1 MNYDYVGYGYVVS
14 NKNINDILIKSTK
27 AYKALSKALLTD
39 IIIEAGALDSRR
51 YSLYN
56 FINKNIYE
64 KKFNIVLVIPTIE
77 TLASTIDDIAKRYDY
92 ITEYFHIIILNRPDL
107 STIDLNGNVIVEIY
121 DKDRRKELTNIIACS
136 RVSNRGRKATPINEQ
151 FRKVFWAWQ
160 NYYIDNED
168 AIRLLG
174 ISRPRLYSLST
185 EFMTS
190 SNYREMYKKD
200 FKKYMKNFEDK
211 AVRGVTIDNNTRL
224 LIGHIRSKCGI
235 DWTVES
241 VQQVLSETTGFVKEY
256 CAEDYI
262 RLKLNYM
269 FGRAAIFEAIKKY
282 KKKPEYVKQLADE
295 LSKITVELKKE
306 DG

>member
-14 NKNINDILIKSTK
+14 TKNINDISIKSTK

-51 YSLYN
+51 DSLYN

-64 KKFNIVLVIPTIE
+64 KNFNIVIVIPTIE
-77 TLASTIDDIAKRYDY
+77 TLAATIDDIAKRYDY

-107 STIDLNGNVIVEIY
+107 STIDLNGNVIVEI
-121 DKDRRKELTNIIACS
+121 DNKDRRKELTNIIACS
-136 RVSNRGRKATPINEQ
+136 KVSNRGRKATPINEK

-160 NYYIDNED
+160 NYYIDNDD

-174 ISRPRLYSLST
+174 ISRPRLYSLSS

-190 SNYREMYKKD
+190 PNYREIYKKD
-200 FKKYMKNFEDK
+200 FKKYMKNFDDK
-211 AVRGVTIDNNTRL
+211 AVRGITIDNDLRL
-224 LIGHIRSKCGI
+224 LIGHIRFNCGV

-241 VQQVLSETTGFVKEY
+241 VQKVLSETTGFVKEY

-262 RLKLNYM
+262 RLRLNYM

-282 KKKPEYVKQLADE
+282 KKKPEYVDKLREE
-295 LSKITVELKKE
+295 LSKMQ
-306 DG
+306 

>member
-14 NKNINDILIKSTK
+14 TKNINDISIKSTK

-51 YSLYN
+51 DSLYN

-64 KKFNIVLVIPTIE
+64 KNFNIVIVSPTIE
-77 TLASTIDDIAKRYDY
+77 TLAATIDDIAKRYDY

-107 STIDLNGNVIVEIY
+107 STIDLNGNVIVEI
-121 DKDRRKELTNIIACS
+121 DNKDRRKELTNIIACS
-136 RVSNRGRKATPINEQ
+136 KVSNRGRKATPINEK

-160 NYYIDNED
+160 NYYIDNDD

-174 ISRPRLYSLST
+174 ISRPRLYSLSS

-190 SNYREMYKKD
+190 PNYREIYKKD
-200 FKKYMKNFEDK
+200 FKKYMKNFDDK
-211 AVRGVTIDNNTRL
+211 AVRGITIDNDLRL
-224 LIGHIRSKCGI
+224 LIGHIRFNCGV

-241 VQQVLSETTGFVKEY
+241 VQKVLSETTGFVKEY

-262 RLKLNYM
+262 RLRLNYM

-282 KKKPEYVKQLADE
+282 KKKPEYVDKLREE
-295 LSKITVELKKE
+295 LSKMQ
-306 DG
+306 